1 MSNFATAIQDKKE
14 YTWNGAISIAKP
26 DPKNECNGRI
36 SLFFKAIRTLNIP
49 TLHQYIREAVTE
61 DVDDTFILAFNIRDC
76 RGGKG
81 ERLLGRYA
89 LIWLFLNHT
98 EKFMKIAHHITTYG
112 RWDDLLCLWPKVL
125 DLEEGVNTQSTLS
138 KIALINKNH
147 NCNILGAADLS
158 IIRSSQLQIVKIMGN
173 QLIADL
179 NLMQN
184 GKPITLC
191 AKWAPTQKDSLDLKH
206 QTVNTICS
214 IMKWSYKEYRTKYT
228 SPLRQYLKIVERFMC
243 SNTWDDI
250 DYSKVPS
257 CAMKKLKKSFEKH
270 SPDTFMDWK
279 LKLNTGE
286 VSINAK
292 QLFPHEIIYEL
303 KQNGSLSTTI
313 LEAQWKVLEDETD
326 KLGVLKDTLCV
337 VDTSGSM
344 GSWGFHARGTKLP
357 AFTPMDV
364 SIALGLLISNSVKG
378 VFHNHVITFHSD
390 PTFQVLNDSTL
401 EQRFRTIRDI
411 PWGGSTNIQGTFD
424 LILNKAK
431 QHKLK
436 PEDMPKMILILS
448 DMQFNIAEGYS
459 KNSKTNFKV
468 IEEKYASYGYQRPS
482 IIFWN
487 IAANIGDFPVT
498 VDQNNTAMVAGFTTS
513 ILRALLK
520 QHKFTSLSIMR
531 EVIDSD
537 RYEVVR
543 KSLST

>member
-1 MSNFATAIQDKKE
+1 MSNFATAMQDKKE
-14 YTWNGAISIAKP
+14 YTRNGAISIAKP
-26 DPKNECNGRI
+26 DPTNECNGRI

-81 ERLLGRYA
+81 ERLLGRYT
-89 LIWLFLNHT
+89 LIWLFLNYP
-98 EKFMKIAHHITTYG
+98 EKFIKIAQHIAFYG
-112 RWDDLLCLWPKVL
+112 RWDDLLYLWPKVL
-125 DLEEGVNTQSTLS
+125 DLEEGVDTESTLL
-138 KIALINKNH
+138 KIRLINKNH
-147 NCNILGAADLS
+147 NCDILGSVELS
-158 IIRSSQLQIVKIMGN
+158 IIRSYQLEIVKIMGN

-179 NLMQN
+179 SLMQN
-184 GKPITLC
+184 GKSITLC
-191 AKWAPTQKDSLDLKH
+191 AKWAPTQKDSLDFKH
-206 QTVNTICS
+206 QTVNTICTT
-214 IMKWSYKEYRTKYT
+214 MKWSYKEYRTKYT
-228 SPLRQYLKIVERFMC
+228 SPSRLYLKIVERFMC
-243 SNTWDDI
+243 SNSWDDI

-257 CAMKKLKKSFEKH
+257 CAMKKLKTSFEKH

-279 LKLNTGE
+279 TKLNKGE

-303 KQNGSLSTTI
+303 KQNGSLSTII

-344 GSWGFHARGTKLP
+344 GSWGFHVRGTKLP
-357 AFTPMDV
+357 TFTPMDV

-436 PEDMPKMILILS
+436 PEDMPKKILILS

-520 QHKFTSLSIMR
+520 QDKFTSLSIMR
-531 EVIDSD
+531 EVLDSD
-537 RYEVVR
+537 RYKPLR
-543 KSLST
+543 DSLSD

>member
-1 MSNFATAIQDKKE
+1 MSNFATAMQDKKE

-26 DPKNECNGRI
+26 DRKNECNGRI

-98 EKFMKIAHHITTYG
+98 KKFMKIAHHITSYG
-112 RWDDLLCLWPKVL
+112 RWDDLLWLWPKVL
-125 DLEEGVNTQSTLS
+125 DLEEGIDAKSTLS

-147 NCNILGAADLS
+147 NCNILGADELS
-158 IIRSSQLQIVKIMGN
+158 IIRSAQLQIVEIMGN
-173 QLIADL
+173 QLITDL

-191 AKWAPTQKDSLDLKH
+191 AKWAPTQKDSLDFKH
-206 QTVNTICS
+206 QTVHTICT

-279 LKLNTGE
+279 VKLNKGE

-303 KQNGSLSTTI
+303 KQNGSLSTPI

-344 GSWGFHARGTKLP
+344 GSWGYHTRGTKLP
-357 AFTPMDV
+357 TFTPMDV

-431 QHKLK
+431 RHNLK
-436 PEDMPKMILILS
+436 PEDMPKKILILS
-448 DMQFNIAEGYS
+448 DMQFNIAEGYG

-468 IEEKYASYGYQRPS
+468 IKEKYASHGYERPS

-498 VDQNNTAMVAGFTTS
+498 VDENNTAMVAGFTTS

-520 QHKFTSLSIMR
+520 HDKFTSLSIMR
-531 EVIDSD
+531 EVLDSD

-543 KSLST
+543 ESLSN